1 MTTDIALRETMMS
14 NILKDKVVVVT
25 GASSGIGRAI
35 AIGAARHGA
44 KAVIVSDVTET
55 PREGGEPTVAAIE
68 KLGVAARFQRS
79 DVTRRSEND
88 ALVEAAAE
96 FGGVDVFVANAGITL
111 RSDGADVPEEDYRRL
126 MAVNLDGVLFG
137 AQAAA
142 RQMKNLG
149 KPGSIVLMASMGGIA
164 GAGMT
169 VAYSTSKGGVVL
181 MAKALADSLG
191 PAGIRV
197 NSVAPGTIDT
207 QLLRTTPGIAEA
219 SEGFR
224 KRTPLRRLG
233 KPSEIADAVAF
244 LGSDLSSYVTGI
256 ALLVDGGLLSVI

>member
-1 MTTDIALRETMMS
+1 
-14 NILKDKVVVVT
+14 
-25 GASSGIGRAI
+25 
-35 AIGAARHGA
+35 
-44 KAVIVSDVTET
+44 
-55 PREGGEPTVAAIE
+55 
-68 KLGVAARFQRS
+68 
-79 DVTRRSEND
+79 VTRRSEND

-111 RSDGADVPEEDYRRL
+111 RSDSADVPEEDYRRL

-191 PAGIRV
+191 PDGIRV
-197 NSVAPGTIDT
+197 NSIAPGTIDT

>member
-1 MTTDIALRETMMS
+1 MS
-14 NILKDKVVVVT
+14 DILKNKVVVVT

-44 KAVIVSDVTET
+44 KAVIVSDITET
-55 PREGGEPTVAAIE
+55 SNEGGSTTTSEIE
-68 KLGVAARFQRS
+68 ALGVAARFHRTDVSQR
-79 DVTRRSEND
+79 VQVD

-96 FGGVDVFVANAGITL
+96 FGGVDVMVANAGITL
-111 RSDGADVPEEDYRRL
+111 RADGPDVAEDDYRRL
-126 MAVNLDGVLFG
+126 MTVNLDGVLFS

-142 RQMKNLG
+142 RQMKANG
-149 KPGSIVLMASMGGIA
+149 KAGSIVLMASMGGIA

-181 MAKALADSLG
+181 MAKALADALG
-191 PAGIRV
+191 PDGIRV
-197 NSVAPGTIDT
+197 NAVAPGIIDT
-207 QLLRTTPGIAEA
+207 HLLRTNPGIAAA

-224 KRTPLRRLG
+224 QRTPLRRLG
-233 KPSEIADAVAF
+233 KPSEIADSVAW
-244 LGSDLSSYVTGI
+244 LGSDMSSYVSGI